1 VNNVTILIN
10 GNLGLKILSYL
21 IHDSQIRIVGI
32 IVNSPAKRHAK
43 YLNDLE
49 NQIKE
54 IGYFVPVVSFK
65 NTPEC
70 LTIIRSIFHKSD
82 FGVSALFGH
91 ILPIDLLNG
100 ISCKIVN
107 LHPSLLPIG
116 RGADPIPWSLIREE
130 RQGVS
135 IHIIDSGLDTGGIL
149 AQREIETNI
158 GMNSGDI
165 YEIACKFLYEEFVRI
180 FPLWIKS
187 GAEIKHQ
194 RQLHLEPN
202 QSKQLEAIRITE
214 DGELGTFGYFIRKL
228 QALKFS
234 DGRKPGFRDK
244 DGNHWEIDIFMTPVV
259 RDKN

>member
-1 VNNVTILIN
+1 VINVTMLLN
-10 GNLGLKILSYL
+10 GKLGLKISSYL

-43 YLNDLE
+43 YLNDLK

-54 IGYFVPVVSFK
+54 IGYFVPIVSFE

-70 LTIIRSIFHKSD
+70 LTTIRSIFQKSD

-91 ILPIDLLNG
+91 ILPFELLTG

-116 RGADPIPWSLIREE
+116 RGADPIPWSLIRDE

-135 IHIIDSGLDTGGIL
+135 IHVIDSGLDTGGIL
-149 AQREIETNI
+149 AQKEIETNI

-165 YEIACKFLYEEFVRI
+165 YEIACKYLYDEFVRI
-180 FPLWIKS
+180 FPVWIKG
-187 GAEIKHQ
+187 GAEINPQ
-194 RQLHLEPN
+194 PQVDLEPN

-214 DGELGTFGYFIRKL
+214 EGELGTFGYFIRKL

-244 DGNHWEIDIFMTPVV
+244 DGNCWEIDVFMSPVV
-259 RDKN
+259 QDKS